1 VIITSADA
9 CPSFSLH
16 PLWEFTQ
23 EYGELFAIFF
33 LTLGAYLMIY
43 GGKKF
48 EFTMFVAA
56 TFSVGCV
63 FFMIFFMFV
72 MPPNQPEWT
81 IWLCIVIC
89 MGLGSIAGNFVK
101 QRARSGVVF
110 IGALLGIFAGF
121 GLYNALLYNLFEENH
136 LLGLWITLMGSA
148 IGVAM
153 ICVHF
158 FDHAVIVGSSI
169 IGSYF
174 FFRGLSSF
182 LGGYPN
188 EFELY
193 QQYINGKSRELPVS
207 FYMYSSI
214 MVVTAG
220 CSFMM
225 QSQMRR
231 ANESDYNY
239 RPKDY
244 NYRKA

>member
-1 VIITSADA
+1 
-9 CPSFSLH
+9 
-16 PLWEFTQ
+16 
-23 EYGELFAIFF
+23 
-33 LTLGAYLMIY
+33 
-43 GGKKF
+43 
-48 EFTMFVAA
+48 
-56 TFSVGCV
+56 
-63 FFMIFFMFV
+63 
-72 MPPNQPEWT
+72 
-81 IWLCIVIC
+81 
-89 MGLGSIAGNFVK
+89 
-101 QRARSGVVF
+101 
-110 IGALLGIFAGF
+110 
-121 GLYNALLYNLFEENH
+121 
-136 LLGLWITLMGSA
+136 
-148 IGVAM
+148 M

-158 FDHAVIVGSSI
+158 FDHAVIIGSSI

-174 FFRGLSSF
+174 FFRGISSF

-225 QSQMRR
+225 QSQMRK
-231 ANESDYNY
+231 ANADDYNY